1 MTVGPVSYIV
11 CSLKIKKISFY
22 CVSRNFDVAAET
34 IYFHGFFLITI
45 LIIRS
50 DQYLSLGEITLFIG
64 RNLETVHYQCVTFPL
79 QNQENWS
86 LLNLASLQRKA
97 ADVCEFQ
104 STVSMA
110 PMVTCQLRGKQ
121 KISLQLVEKT
131 TRVERGCSSLI
142 TERLAVPSTL
152 RYLIAWYLFNKLYT

>member
-11 CSLKIKKISFY
+11 CSLKIKKNLILL
-22 CVSRNFDVAAET
+22 CVTKFWCSSRNHIFSW
-34 IYFHGFFLITI
+34 IFLNNH
-45 LIIRS
+45 LNNS
-50 DQYLSLGEITLFIG
+50 DQYLSLDEITLFIG